1 MARAIGS
8 FIASFLLTLAV
19 YALFAFIV
27 SISVSVVLGIDFGFM
42 QGVAFLLLIIVTVN
56 TVRLAG
62 GVRP

>member
-42 QGVAFLLLIIVTVN
+42 QGVAFILLILVTVN